1 VFPNPAKTKTTM
13 SKEAGSEALHISCV
27 SSSLGTTYS
36 ITPNIR
42 YAKKITPIDKLTQK
56 EELMLQQMW
65 QGQDGSQKWE
75 WVEVFE

>member
-1 VFPNPAKTKTTM
+1 M
-13 SKEAGSEALHISCV
+13 SKEQNKQEEKEVLHIGGV
-27 SSSLGTTYS
+27 SGSLGTAYWV
-36 ITPNIR
+36 TPNIR
-42 YAKKITPIDKLTQK
+42 YAKKITPIDELTQK